1 MEGGAGASAPHAS
14 APTSAKAKEGIT
26 QNAGNNSTSEANSSE
41 KSTSTDESDPDYSL
55 GNGRTTNAVKRKR
68 KRKHQMQYTE
78 RWNGRR
84 IRKVKRRQIQ
94 IQEEDLQGSTLLVH
108 CGQVKGV
115 LYKEKLAAGISQK
128 SIKGSDGKWFTPP
141 EFEAEG
147 ERESWKSWKRS
158 IRHKGLPLEKL
169 IVSGYLP
176 NPKRIYGKRKKVKNP
191 STPFCE
197 SAQVQSSAVVCHDGP
212 EEATQGPSEEA
223 MPEPSEDATP
233 GPSEETTPVA
243 PQSPGRTPHKH
254 LRVEL
259 RRLSPSVLT
268 RARCNPLDSPQTSPP
283 DSPQVSPPDSPQA
296 SPPDSLQANPP
307 DSPQANPPPVLRTPH
322 RRCHWR
328 RSMKP
333 HTMSSSLGLAI
344 LRSVYK
350 MKRLFQNT
358 FGNRKALQVKLQDIN
373 GHLIGLQQQHADLKK
388 ALDRCSRLNAALDV
402 LTLQKQMN
410 SIIEHQRRLETLVL
424 EILATLGVERS

>member
-1 MEGGAGASAPHAS
+1 
-14 APTSAKAKEGIT
+14 
-26 QNAGNNSTSEANSSE
+26 
-41 KSTSTDESDPDYSL
+41 
-55 GNGRTTNAVKRKR
+55 
-68 KRKHQMQYTE
+68 MQYTE

-128 SIKGSDGKWFTPP
+128 SIKSSDGKWFTPP

-176 NPKRIYGKRKKVKNP
+176 NPKRIYGRRKKVKNP
-191 STPFCE
+191 SISFCE
-197 SAQVQSSAVVCHDGP
+197 SAQFQSSAVVCHDDL
-212 EEATQGPSEEA
+212 EEATPGPSEEA
-223 MPEPSEDATP
+223 TPGPSEEATP
-233 GPSEETTPVA
+233 GPSEETIPVA

-254 LRVEL
+254 LRVKL

-268 RARCNPLDSPQTSPP
+268 RAWCNPLDSPHTSPL
-283 DSPQVSPPDSPQA
+283 DSPQA
-296 SPPDSLQANPP
+296 SPPDSPQANPPDSPQANPPDSPQANPPDSPQANPP
-307 DSPQANPPPVLRTPH
+307 DSPQANPPPVLRTPY

-333 HTMSSSLGLAI
+333 HTMSSSLGCAI
-344 LRSVYK
+344 LRSVHE

-373 GHLIGLQQQHADLKK
+373 GHLIGLRHQHADLKK
-388 ALDRCSRLNAALDV
+388 ALDRCSRLDAALDV

-410 SIIEHQRRLETLVL
+410 SIIEHQMQLETLVL
-424 EILATLGVERS
+424 KILTTLGVERS

>member
-1 MEGGAGASAPHAS
+1 
-14 APTSAKAKEGIT
+14 
-26 QNAGNNSTSEANSSE
+26 
-41 KSTSTDESDPDYSL
+41 
-55 GNGRTTNAVKRKR
+55 
-68 KRKHQMQYTE
+68 MQYTE
-78 RWNGRR
+78 RWKGRR
-84 IRKVKRRQIQ
+84 IRKVKRRQIE
-94 IQEEDLQGSTLLVH
+94 IQEEDLLGSTLPVH

-169 IVSGYLP
+169 IESGYLP
-176 NPKRIYGKRKKVKNP
+176 NPKRIYGRRKKVKNP
-191 STPFCE
+191 SVSFCE
-197 SAQVQSSAVVCHDGP
+197 SAQFQSSAVVCHDDP
-212 EEATQGPSEEA
+212 EEATPGSSEEA
-223 MPEPSEDATP
+223 MPEPSEEATP
-233 GPSEETTPVA
+233 GSSEETTPVA
-243 PQSPGRTPHKH
+243 PQSPGRTPHKL

-259 RRLSPSVLT
+259 RRLSPSALT
-268 RARCNPLDSPQTSPP
+268 RARCNPLDSPQASPPDSPQVSPPDSPQVSPP

-296 SPPDSLQANPP
+296 SPPDSPQVSPPDSPQVSPPDSPQASPPDSPQASPLDSPQASPPDSPQASLP

-373 GHLIGLQQQHADLKK
+373 GHLIGLRHQHADLKK
-388 ALDRCSRLNAALDV
+388 ALDRCSRLDAALDV

-410 SIIEHQRRLETLVL
+410 SIIEHQMRLETLVQ
-424 EILATLGVERS
+424 EILTTLGVERS

>member
-14 APTSAKAKEGIT
+14 ALTSAKEKEGIT

-41 KSTSTDESDPDYSL
+41 LSTSTDESDPDYSL

-68 KRKHQMQYTE
+68 KRKHRMQYTE

-128 SIKGSDGKWFTPP
+128 SIKSSDGKWFTPP

-176 NPKRIYGKRKKVKNP
+176 NPKRIYGRRKKVKNP
-191 STPFCE
+191 SISFCE
-197 SAQVQSSAVVCHDGP
+197 SAQFQSSA
-212 EEATQGPSEEA
+212 
-223 MPEPSEDATP
+223 
-233 GPSEETTPVA
+233 
-243 PQSPGRTPHKH
+243 
-254 LRVEL
+254 
-259 RRLSPSVLT
+259 
-268 RARCNPLDSPQTSPP
+268 
-283 DSPQVSPPDSPQA
+283 
-296 SPPDSLQANPP
+296 
-307 DSPQANPPPVLRTPH
+307 
-322 RRCHWR
+322 
-328 RSMKP
+328 
-333 HTMSSSLGLAI
+333 SSLGCAI
-344 LRSVYK
+344 LRSVHE

-373 GHLIGLQQQHADLKK
+373 GHLIGLRHQHADLKK
-388 ALDRCSRLNAALDV
+388 ALDRCSRLDAALDV

-410 SIIEHQRRLETLVL
+410 SIIEHQMQLETLVL
-424 EILATLGVERS
+424 KILTTLGVERS

>member
-1 MEGGAGASAPHAS
+1 
-14 APTSAKAKEGIT
+14 
-26 QNAGNNSTSEANSSE
+26 
-41 KSTSTDESDPDYSL
+41 
-55 GNGRTTNAVKRKR
+55 
-68 KRKHQMQYTE
+68 MQYTE

-128 SIKGSDGKWFTPP
+128 SIKSSDGKWFTPP

-176 NPKRIYGKRKKVKNP
+176 NPKRIYGRRKKVKNP
-191 STPFCE
+191 SISFCE
-197 SAQVQSSAVVCHDGP
+197 SAQFQSSAVVCHDGP
-212 EEATQGPSEEA
+212 EEATPGPSEE
-223 MPEPSEDATP
+223 ATP
-233 GPSEETTPVA
+233 GPSEEAKPGPSEEATPGPSEEVMPGPSEETIPVA

-259 RRLSPSVLT
+259 TRLSPSELT
-268 RARCNPLDSPQTSPP
+268 RAWCNPLDSPHTSPLDSPQASPP
-283 DSPQVSPPDSPQA
+283 DSPQASPPDSPHA

-307 DSPQANPPPVLRTPH
+307 DSPQANPPPVLRTPY

-333 HTMSSSLGLAI
+333 HTMSSSLGCAI
-344 LRSVYK
+344 LRSVHE

-358 FGNRKALQVKLQDIN
+358 IGNRKALQVKLQDIN
-373 GHLIGLQQQHADLKK
+373 GHLIGLRHQHADLKK
-388 ALDRCSRLNAALDV
+388 ALDRCSRLDVALDV

-410 SIIEHQRRLETLVL
+410 SIIEHQMQLETLVL
-424 EILATLGVERS
+424 KILTTLGVERS